1 MSSAMPSSLSIFD
14 LLCVGFGPA
23 SLALAVA
30 LVEQNQ
36 QAQSVTPN
44 VYSSLGGLQEALRD
58 GSELRNRG
66 SEPNAASADPADRP
80 GIKSTSGPIKVCFIE
95 KHDTFRWH
103 PGMMLDGST
112 MQISFLKDL
121 ATLRNPQSAYTFLS
135 YLASFTPSRLVS
147 FISRETFTPSRRE
160 YTDYLAWAAR
170 KVEAE
175 LESQNGEFGYGEE
188 VVGVEGVMETGA
200 DVKLVKVT
208 SRSVATGELKQR
220 LVRNLVLSTGGYAR
234 LPKALNAPGIRAT
247 GRVIHSS
254 VFLDRVQGMIDSC
267 LSSLPASRPLK
278 LASFG
283 SGQSAAET
291 FLAVSRELA
300 ARLPHDIAH
309 RPEIT
314 LFIRKATLRPAD
326 DSPFSNEVFDPA
338 MSQAVYGLE
347 PRGRQ
352 IVMSDAKATN
362 YSVVNPKT
370 LLSIYEAM
378 YAQQVEED
386 IAKRDGTLDSLKRS
400 PKLIIHPYTE
410 LVGATTSGASPSSL
424 TLVLRNLVA
433 STVHSEEF
441 DAVVCGTGYDR
452 QAWKGLLFSKSA
464 EDLTA
469 TPSETVPLAT
479 LFELVQTPSPL
490 DWPSPSEALHASD
503 LSDRS
508 QSHSRETTSANESP
522 LFSNSAVS
530 SSAAS
535 SPAPSRGSYQ
545 KADKTSSND
554 YGVTESYRLRLPTK
568 TVDGGDFKPRIWLQ
582 GSCESTHGIS
592 DSLLSVLAVRSGEV
606 VADFMKEGSFD

>member
-1 MSSAMPSSLSIFD
+1 MSPAMPNSLPVFH

-30 LVEQNQ
+30 LVEKNQ
-36 QAQSVTPN
+36 QPQNVAPN
-44 VYSSLGGLQEALRD
+44 VYSSLAGLQEALRD
-58 GSELRNRG
+58 GSELRNR
-66 SEPNAASADPADRP
+66 EPAPNDASADPTDRP
-80 GIKSTSGPIKVCFIE
+80 GTKSTSGSIKACFIE
-95 KHDTFRWH
+95 KHDKFRWH

-160 YTDYLAWAAR
+160 YADYLAWAAR

-175 LESQNGEFGYGEE
+175 LERQKGEFGYGEE
-188 VVGVEGVMETGA
+188 VVSVEGVLEVGA

-208 SRSVATGELKQR
+208 SRIVATGELKQR
-220 LVRNLVLSTGGYAR
+220 LARNLVLSTGGHAR
-234 LPKALNAPGIRAT
+234 LPKALDAPEIRAT

-278 LASFG
+278 FASFG

-291 FLAVSRELA
+291 FLAMSRELA

-309 RPEIT
+309 RPEST
-314 LFIRKATLRPAD
+314 FFIRKATLRPAD

-352 IVMSDAKATN
+352 IVMRDAKATN

-370 LLSIYEAM
+370 LASIYEEM

-386 IAKRDGTLDSLKRS
+386 IAKRDGTLDLLKRS

-410 LVGATTSGASPSSL
+410 IIGATTSGSSSSSL
-424 TLVLRNLVA
+424 TLALRNLVA

-452 QAWKGLLFSKSA
+452 QAWRSLLFSDPTK
-464 EDLTA
+464 DLTS
-469 TPSETVPLAT
+469 TTSETVPLAT
-479 LFELVQTPSPL
+479 LFERVQTPSSL
-490 DWPSPSEALHASD
+490 GWPSPSEALPESAS
-503 LSDRS
+503 SHRS
-508 QSHSRETTSANESP
+508 ESHSRETTSANDSP

-535 SPAPSRGSYQ
+535 SAAPSRGSYQ
-545 KADKTSSND
+545 KADESSSNE

-568 TVDGGDFKPRIWLQ
+568 TVDGGDFKPRVWLQ

-606 VADFMKEGSFD
+606 VADLIKEGSFA